1 MQKIEIENKWTVISA
16 TLLEFKPVAN
26 FEGYYEI
33 SNTGILKSVERI
45 VSYSGNKH
53 RKIKAKIIKGR
64 VNNCGYM
71 EVRLFKFSQVK
82 VTFIHILV
90 AEAFIPNPAN
100 KPEVNHKNGCKI
112 CNQVENLEW
121 VTHKENM
128 QHAYSTGLII
138 KMGKS
143 VINACTGL
151 TFISV
156 KKAAEFYN
164 IPYSTCKNYLNG
176 KRTNPT
182 CLTYMSQAEKAA

>member
-1 MQKIEIENKWTVISA
+1 MKKIEIENKWTIMSTA
-16 TLLEFKPVAN
+16 LLEFKSVAN

-33 SNTGILKSVERI
+33 SNTGILRSLERV

-53 RKIKAKIIKGR
+53 RKVKAKIIQGR

-71 EVRLFKFSQVK
+71 EVRLFKFSQAK

-100 KPEVNHKNGCKI
+100 KPEVNHKNGCKT

-176 KRTNPT
+176 KRKNPT
-182 CLTYMSQAEKAA
+182 CLAYMGQEEKAA